1 MPKIIFLWTDLALFA
16 LLLAVLTYAW
26 YVSRSPA
33 LRATWARVA
42 RNTPAM
48 CSAVVLLVFVV
59 IGLLDSLHYQPRLP
73 PVAAATSATSATPA
87 TSSTSTTTSTSS
99 TSTASSTSS
108 TKVVAPIYAPKVMS
122 VLDALLED
130 TAFARPEK
138 TYSAPLAWLQFTK
151 ESILQEGGE
160 PRRDFPRLRFGGKHL
175 TAPEAQW
182 VADIS
187 KRLAAGLLAGLLVAC
202 ALIVLTLGFA
212 GRGRREI
219 SEIGNE
225 VGSHQRDDLQHA
237 ARSARER
244 AWVSFAHQVWRGET
258 EIPWRAILITTTLL
272 CLVFGAVFGLAS
284 GYHVLGTDRTGND
297 VLWQALK
304 SIRTAWGIGS
314 LATVAMLPPA
324 LIFGISAGYF
334 KGWIDD
340 VIQYLYTTL
349 TSIPGVLLIGACV
362 LMMQVYID
370 AHPGLFPTSAQRA
383 DLRLFLLCM
392 ILGLTGWAGL
402 CRLLRAEA
410 LKLRELEYVQAARAF
425 GISHVRIMARHL
437 LPNVMHIVLITVVLQ
452 FSGLVLYEAVL
463 SYLGIGVDPSMNSF
477 GSMIEKARLEMSRDP
492 MIWWSLLTAFLFML
506 TLVLSANLFSD
517 AVRDAFDPR
526 TRVFRPKRFK
536 LGARALRSSSGAATA
551 SDAVTT
557 PSTPLSLDTA
567 SVASRLNG
575 TTVRTISPIVPTPAA
590 PSVLTV
596 TDLDIAIDTDDQVR
610 LAVKALALTIHRG
623 ETFALVG
630 ESGSGKS
637 MTAMALMRLLPEA
650 LRVVNG
656 RIDLQGTDLTHLS
669 EAEMRSVRGARAG
682 MIFQEPGTSL
692 NPVMRIGEQI
702 REPIERHTALRGAQ
716 ARARAVQWLGRVGIP
731 DPEVRIDDY
740 PFQFSGGQKQR
751 IMIAIALA
759 AEPELLIAD
768 EPTTALDVTVQ
779 AQVLALLADIQK
791 ELGMAVLLI
800 THDLAVVRHVA
811 DTVALMRHSE
821 IVETAPADQ
830 FFIAPKHPYAREL
843 FDAIPTFAKRGRALT
858 AQGQG
863 KGRESDFAPPS
874 IIGTVTSSGH
884 TESAAHSERPNIKT
898 AEVLHVDQLQ
908 VHYPIRKGLL
918 RRIVAYNKVVQGVSF
933 ALHANETLAL
943 VGGSGCGKTTVAK
956 TLLRLLDGSALIKGS
971 AVVEGSNIL
980 QASGATLNA
989 LRGQVQIVFQDPFAS
1004 LDPRMR
1010 VGAILQEGI
1019 VALRPEWSAAE
1030 QARRM
1035 AYLLE
1040 RVGLPANAALRY
1052 PHEFSGGQRQR
1063 IAIARALAVE
1073 PKILILD
1080 EPTSALDV
1088 SVQAQ
1093 ILDLLQDLQRET
1105 GMAYLFITHNFGV
1118 VEYFADRVAVMDS
1131 GYIVELGS
1139 AAQVLQSPKH
1149 AVTKELLAAVPRLNF
1164 IVTRP

>member
-1 MPKIIFLWTDLALFA
+1 MPKIIFLWTDIALFA
-16 LLLAVLTYAW
+16 LLFAVLIYAW
-26 YVSRSPA
+26 HVSRSPA
-33 LRATWARVA
+33 LRATWGRVA

-73 PVAAATSATSATPA
+73 PVVVAPAAATIASPDASATAAAT
-87 TSSTSTTTSTSS
+87 
-99 TSTASSTSS
+99 TAA
-108 TKVVAPIYAPKVMS
+108 APIYAPKVMS

-138 TYSAPLAWLQFTK
+138 TYSAPLAWLQYTK

-182 VADIS
+182 GTDVS
-187 KRLAAGLLAGLLVAC
+187 KRLLVGLLIGLLVAC
-202 ALIVLTLGFA
+202 SVIALTLSLVRHG
-212 GRGRREI
+212 
-219 SEIGNE
+219 
-225 VGSHQRDDLQHA
+225 
-237 ARSARER
+237 SAR
-244 AWVSFAHQVWRGET
+244 QVWRGET
-258 EIPWRAILITTTLL
+258 EIPWRAILITTTVL
-272 CLVFGAVFGLAS
+272 CLLFGAVFGLAS

-304 SIRTAWGIGS
+304 SIRTAWVIGS

-370 AHPGLFPTSAQRA
+370 THPGMFPTSAQRA

-425 GISHVRIMARHL
+425 GISHARIMARHL
-437 LPNVMHIVLITVVLQ
+437 LPNLMHIVLITVVLQ

-492 MIWWSLLTAFLFML
+492 MIWWNLLTAFLFML
-506 TLVLSANLFSD
+506 ALVLSANLFSD

-526 TRVFRPKRFK
+526 TRAFRPKRFK
-536 LGARALRSSSGAATA
+536 LNVRSPQSA
-551 SDAVTT
+551 
-557 PSTPLSLDTA
+557 STPPFIDGPTIGATLFAA
-567 SVASRLNG
+567 S
-575 TTVRTISPIVPTPAA
+575 
-590 PSVLTV
+590 SVLNV
-596 TDLDIAIDTDDQVR
+596 TDLDIALDTDDQVR
-610 LAVKALALTIHRG
+610 FAVKALALTIHRG

-650 LRVVNG
+650 LSVVGG
-656 RIDLQGTDLTHLS
+656 RIELQGADLTRLS
-669 EAEMRSVRGARAG
+669 EADMRSVRGARAG

-702 REPIERHTALRGAQ
+702 LEPIERHTALRSAQ

-731 DPEVRIDDY
+731 EPEVRIDDY

-791 ELGMAVLLI
+791 DMGMAVLLI

-811 DTVALMRHSE
+811 DTVALMRHGE

-830 FFIAPKHPYAREL
+830 FFVSPKHPYAREL
-843 FDAIPTFAKRGRALT
+843 FDAIPTFAKRGRALS
-858 AQGQG
+858 AQGQARE
-863 KGRESDFAPPS
+863 GRVLSVPAK
-874 IIGTVTSSGH
+874 SSVAGAELSSQ
-884 TESAAHSERPNIKT
+884 TT
-898 AEVLHVDQLQ
+898 EVLRVEQLQ

-918 RRIVAYNKVVQGVSF
+918 RRIVAYNKVVQDVSF
-933 ALHANETLAL
+933 TLHANETLAL

-956 TLLRLLDGSALIKGS
+956 ALLRLLDGSASSNGS
-971 AVVEGSNIL
+971 AIVEQTSIL
-980 QASGATLNA
+980 QASGNTLKA
-989 LRGQVQIVFQDPFAS
+989 LRGQIQIVFQDPFAS

-1010 VGAILQEGI
+1010 VEAILQEGI
-1019 VALRPEWSAAE
+1019 TALRPEWSTVE
-1030 QARRM
+1030 QRRRI

-1040 RVGLPANAALRY
+1040 RVGLPENSALRY

-1118 VEYFADRVAVMDS
+1118 VEYFADRVAVMDA
-1131 GYIVELGS
+1131 GHIVELGT
-1139 AAQVLQSPKH
+1139 AAQVLQAPVH
-1149 AVTKELLAAVPRLNF
+1149 AVTRELLAAVPRLEF
-1164 IVTRP
+1164 A

>member
-1 MPKIIFLWTDLALFA
+1 MPKIIFLWTDIALFA
-16 LLLAVLTYAW
+16 LLFAVLGYAW
-26 YVSRSPA
+26 NVSRSPT
-33 LRATWARVA
+33 LRTTWARVA

-48 CSAVVLLVFVV
+48 CSAVVLLVFVA

-73 PVAAATSATSATPA
+73 PVAGAPAAT
-87 TSSTSTTTSTSS
+87 
-99 TSTASSTSS
+99 
-108 TKVVAPIYAPKVMS
+108 APIYAPKVMS
-122 VLDALLED
+122 LLDALLED

-138 TYSAPLAWLQFTK
+138 TYSAPLAWLQYTK

-175 TAPEAQW
+175 TAPDDQW
-182 VADIS
+182 GADVT
-187 KRLAAGLLAGLLVAC
+187 KRLLLGLLAGLLVAC
-202 ALIVLTLGFA
+202 LVIALTLSLV
-212 GRGRREI
+212 GRGATR
-219 SEIGNE
+219 
-225 VGSHQRDDLQHA
+225 
-237 ARSARER
+237 
-244 AWVSFAHQVWRGET
+244 QVWRGET
-258 EIPWRAILITTTLL
+258 EVPWRAILITTTLL
-272 CLVFGAVFGLAS
+272 CLLFGVVFGLAS

-304 SIRTAWGIGS
+304 SIRTAWVIGS

-370 AHPGLFPTSAQRA
+370 THPGMFPTSAQRA

-392 ILGLTGWAGL
+392 ILGLTGWSGL

-425 GISHVRIMARHL
+425 GISHARIMARHL

-492 MIWWSLLTAFLFML
+492 MIWWNLLTAFLFML
-506 TLVLSANLFSD
+506 ALVLSANLFSD

-526 TRVFRPKRFK
+526 TRAFRPKRFK
-536 LGARALRSSSGAATA
+536 LSARSLVSSSNSGSGSTSA
-551 SDAVTT
+551 AVTAFDQ
-557 PSTPLSLDTA
+557 STATLASQSPL
-567 SVASRLNG
+567 VASLAPSIDG
-575 TTVRTISPIVPTPAA
+575 TTIGTTSPVM
-590 PSVLTV
+590 SVVLNV

-610 LAVKALALTIHRG
+610 FAVKALALTIHRG

-650 LRVVNG
+650 LRVVGG
-656 RIDLQGTDLTHLS
+656 RVDLQGTDLTRLS
-669 EAEMRSVRGARAG
+669 EAAMRSVRGARAG

-702 REPIERHTALRGAQ
+702 LEPIERHTALRGAQ

-731 DPEVRIDDY
+731 DPDVRIDDY

-791 ELGMAVLLI
+791 EMGMAVLLI

-811 DTVALMRHSE
+811 DTVALMRYGE
-821 IVETAPADQ
+821 IVETAPAEQ
-830 FFIAPKHPYAREL
+830 FFASPNHPYAREL
-843 FDAIPTFAKRGRALT
+843 FDAIPTFAKRGRALS
-858 AQGQG
+858 AQGQAREG
-863 KGRESDFAPPS
+863 VGRTRTILSQA
-874 IIGTVTSSGH
+874 T
-884 TESAAHSERPNIKT
+884 
-898 AEVLHVDQLQ
+898 EVLQVEQLQ

-933 ALHANETLAL
+933 TLHANETLAL

-956 TLLRLLDGSALIKGS
+956 ALLRLLDGSASIKGS
-971 AVVEGSNIL
+971 AVVEHTNIL
-980 QASGATLNA
+980 QASGATLKA
-989 LRGQVQIVFQDPFAS
+989 LRGQIQIVFQDPFSS

-1019 VALRPEWSAAE
+1019 AALRPEWAAAE
-1030 QARRM
+1030 QARRI

-1040 RVGLPANAALRY
+1040 RVGLPENSALRY

-1118 VEYFADRVAVMDS
+1118 VEYFADRVAVMDA
-1131 GYIVELGS
+1131 GHIVELGT
-1139 AAQVLQSPKH
+1139 AAQVLQAPSH
-1149 AVTKELLAAVPRLNF
+1149 AVTKELLAAVPRLDF
-1164 IVTRP
+1164 VVTGP

>member
-1 MPKIIFLWTDLALFA
+1 MPKIIFLWTDIALFA
-16 LLLAVLTYAW
+16 LLFAVLAYAW
-26 YVSRSPA
+26 GVSRSPA
-33 LRATWARVA
+33 LRATWGRVA

-73 PVAAATSATSATPA
+73 PVAGAPAAS
-87 TSSTSTTTSTSS
+87 
-99 TSTASSTSS
+99 
-108 TKVVAPIYAPKVMS
+108 APIYAPKVLS

-151 ESILQEGGE
+151 ESILQDGGE

-175 TAPEAQW
+175 TAPGDQW
-182 VADIS
+182 GADVA
-187 KRLAAGLLAGLLVAC
+187 KRLLLGMLAGLLVASFV
-202 ALIVLTLGFA
+202 IVVTLSLV
-212 GRGRREI
+212 GRSRREV
-219 SEIGNE
+219 SEIDNE
-225 VGSHQRDDLQHA
+225 VGSHPRNDLQPA
-237 ARSARER
+237 AKSARR
-244 AWVSFAHQVWRGET
+244 QARLAIARQVWRGET
-258 EIPWRAILITTTLL
+258 EIPWRAILITTTVL
-272 CLVFGAVFGLAS
+272 CLLFGAVFGLAS

-304 SIRTAWGIGS
+304 SIRTAWVIGS

-334 KGWIDD
+334 KGWADD
-340 VIQYLYTTL
+340 VIQYIYTTL

-362 LMMQVYID
+362 LMMQVYINT
-370 AHPGLFPTSAQRA
+370 HPGLFPTSAQRA

-506 TLVLSANLFSD
+506 ALVLSANLFSD

-526 TRVFRPKRFK
+526 TRAFRPKRFK
-536 LGARALRSSSGAATA
+536 LGARSLRASSGSGSGSGSSSSSGVTAAAGRLTIPA
-551 SDAVTT
+551 TFQVPIAESEAALVDGATMVT
-557 PSTPLSLDTA
+557 PS
-567 SVASRLNG
+567 
-575 TTVRTISPIVPTPAA
+575 PAA
-590 PSVLTV
+590 PVVLNV
-596 TDLDIAIDTDDQVR
+596 TDLDIALDTDDQVR
-610 LAVKALALTIHRG
+610 FAVVALALTIHRG

-650 LRVVNG
+650 LRVVAG
-656 RIDLQGTDLTHLS
+656 RIELQGTDLTRLS
-669 EAEMRSVRGARAG
+669 EAGMRSVRGARVG

-692 NPVMRIGEQI
+692 NPVMRIGDQI
-702 REPIERHTALRGAQ
+702 LEPIERHTALRGVQ

-811 DTVALMRHSE
+811 NTVALMRHGE

-830 FFIAPKHPYAREL
+830 FFASPKHPYAREL
-843 FDAIPTFAKRGRALT
+843 FNAIPTFAKRGRALS
-858 AQGQG
+858 AQGQAREEV
-863 KGRESDFAPPS
+863 GRSGFDSSLASVAQSS
-874 IIGTVTSSGH
+874 ILQTSTHEVISN
-884 TESAAHSERPNIKT
+884 AKLLSEPASEATK
-898 AEVLHVDQLQ
+898 VLRVEQLQ
-908 VHYPIRKGLL
+908 VHYPLRKGLL

-933 ALHANETLAL
+933 TLHANETLAL

-956 TLLRLLDGSALIKGS
+956 TLLRLLDGSASIKGT
-971 AVVEGSNIL
+971 AAVEGADIL
-980 QASGATLNA
+980 QASGATLKA
-989 LRGQVQIVFQDPFAS
+989 LRSHIQIVFQDPFAS

-1019 VALRPEWSAAE
+1019 VALRPEWSATE
-1030 QARRM
+1030 QTRRI

-1040 RVGLPANAALRY
+1040 RVGLPENSALRY

-1093 ILDLLQDLQRET
+1093 ILDLLQDLQHET

-1118 VEYFADRVAVMDS
+1118 VEYFADRVAVMDA
-1131 GYIVELGS
+1131 GHIVELGT
-1139 AAQVLQSPKH
+1139 AAQVLQAPVH
-1149 AVTKELLAAVPRLNF
+1149 AITKELLAAVPRLDF
-1164 IVTRP
+1164 GVPGR

>member
-16 LLLAVLTYAW
+16 LLLAVLGYAW
-26 YVSRSPA
+26 QVSRSPA

-73 PVAAATSATSATPA
+73 PVAGASAANT
-87 TSSTSTTTSTSS
+87 
-99 TSTASSTSS
+99 
-108 TKVVAPIYAPKVMS
+108 PIYAPKVMS
-122 VLDALLED
+122 LLDALLED

-138 TYSAPLAWLQFTK
+138 TYSAPLAWLQYTK

-182 VADIS
+182 EGDIS
-187 KRLAAGLLAGLLVAC
+187 KRLAVGLLAGLLVAC
-202 ALIVLTLGFA
+202 ALVVLTLGLA
-212 GRGRREI
+212 GRGRQI
-219 SEIGNE
+219 
-225 VGSHQRDDLQHA
+225 
-237 ARSARER
+237 
-244 AWVSFAHQVWRGET
+244 WRGET
-258 EIPWRAILITTTLL
+258 EIPWRAILITTTML

-304 SIRTAWGIGS
+304 SIRTAWVIGS

-340 VIQYLYTTL
+340 VIQYIYTTL

-370 AHPGLFPTSAQRA
+370 ANPGMFPTSAQRA

-425 GISHVRIMARHL
+425 GISHARIMARHL
-437 LPNVMHIVLITVVLQ
+437 LPNVMHIVLITIVLQ

-492 MIWWSLLTAFLFML
+492 MIWWNLLTAFAFML
-506 TLVLSANLFSD
+506 ALVLSANLFSD

-526 TRVFRPKRFK
+526 TRAFRPKRFK
-536 LGARALRSSSGAATA
+536 LGARPLRSGSGAAAA
-551 SDAVTT
+551 SGRLTT
-557 PSTPLSLDTA
+557 PPTPQLFEAA
-567 SVASRLNG
+567 SVASPTNG
-575 TTVRTISPIVPTPAA
+575 TTIGTDSPVAPAPAA

-596 TDLDIAIDTDDQVR
+596 TDLDIALDTDDQVR
-610 LAVKALALTIHRG
+610 FAVSALALTIHRG

-650 LRVVNG
+650 LRVVGG
-656 RIDLQGTDLTHLS
+656 RVALQGTDLTRLS
-669 EAEMRSVRGARAG
+669 EAEMRSVRGARVG

-692 NPVMRIGEQI
+692 NPVMRIGDQI
-702 REPIERHTALRGAQ
+702 LEPIERHTTLRGAQ

-731 DPEVRIDDY
+731 EPEVRIDDY

-751 IMIAIALA
+751 VMIAIALA

-811 DTVALMRHSE
+811 DTVALMRHGE

-830 FFIAPKHPYAREL
+830 FFASPKHPYAREL
-843 FDAIPTFAKRGRALT
+843 FDAIPTFAKRGRALS
-858 AQGQG
+858 AQGQA
-863 KGRESDFAPPS
+863 RE
-874 IIGTVTSSGH
+874 GVVSSGPSVSLMSVAQSSILQ
-884 TESAAHSERPNIKT
+884 TSMSEAISNAKLTSGPASEAI
-898 AEVLHVDQLQ
+898 EVLRVEQLQ

-918 RRIVAYNKVVQGVSF
+918 RRVVAYNKVVQDVSF
-933 ALHANETLAL
+933 TLHANETLAL

-956 TLLRLLDGSALIKGS
+956 ALLRLLEGSAAIKGT
-971 AVVEGSNIL
+971 AVVNHTNIL
-980 QASGATLNA
+980 QAAGATLKA
-989 LRGQVQIVFQDPFAS
+989 LRSQIQIVFQDPFSS

-1019 VALRPEWSAAE
+1019 AALRPEWSTNE
-1030 QARRM
+1030 QARRI

-1040 RVGLPANAALRY
+1040 RVGLPENAALRY

-1118 VEYFADRVAVMDS
+1118 VEYFADRVAVMDA
-1131 GYIVELGS
+1131 GHIVELGI
-1139 AAQVLQSPKH
+1139 AAQVLQTPVH
-1149 AVTKELLAAVPRLNF
+1149 AVTKELLAAVPRLDF
-1164 IVTRP
+1164 VVTGH